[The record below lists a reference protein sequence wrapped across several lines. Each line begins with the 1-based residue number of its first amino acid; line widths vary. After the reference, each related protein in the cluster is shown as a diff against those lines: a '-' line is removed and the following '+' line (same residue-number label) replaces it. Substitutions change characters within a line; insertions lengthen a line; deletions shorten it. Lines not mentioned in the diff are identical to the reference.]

1 MDNEY
6 DEDKDVA
13 GYTVGNVYL
22 EEKEEVVF
30 PLRNWPFMLGMQLFD
45 FDSILQFAK
54 EFLYHDTIESRLF
67 LTCNS
72 AACIAVL
79 FTN

>member
-13 GYTVGNVYL
+13 GYTVGNAYL

-30 PLRNWPFMLGMQLFD
+30 PLRNWSFMLGMQLFD

-67 LTCNS
+67 LRCNS
-72 AACIAVL
+72 ATCIAVL

>member
-13 GYTVGNVYL
+13 GSTVGNSYL

-45 FDSILQFAK
+45 FDSI
-54 EFLYHDTIESRLF
+54 
-67 LTCNS
+67 
-72 AACIAVL
+72 IAVL

>member
-13 GYTVGNVYL
+13 GSTVGNSYL

-45 FDSILQFAK
+45 FDSI
-54 EFLYHDTIESRLF
+54 IS
-67 LTCNS
+67 
-72 AACIAVL
+72 VL
-79 FTN
+79 FTNYTITVTKIFEELHYPP